1 MVHKHNTASSGPKP
15 SSARQTRTAR
25 DTRKV
30 ARILLIDDDDIVTQ
44 TLAMILRTDGHI
56 VTPASNGIDALKIFS
71 ENTFDLIITDLFM
84 PQMSGWDIIRRIR
97 LVSTDIPVIVLTGS
111 IEAIT
116 SSPSHS
122 FDELGVVDLLM
133 KPVRMADLLARVQ
146 TVVGRSGENRVAT

>member
-1 MVHKHNTASSGPKP
+1 MVQKYNTSHSGPKP
-15 SSARQTRTAR
+15 SSAKQLR
-25 DTRKV
+25 DVRNSRKI
-30 ARILLIDDDDIVTQ
+30 AKILLIDDDDIVTQ

-56 VTPASNGIDALKIFS
+56 VTTASNGPDALKIFS

-116 SSPSHS
+116 TSPSHS

-146 TVVGRSGENRVAT
+146 SVVGRMSDNRMST

>member
-1 MVHKHNTASSGPKP
+1 LVQKHNTAPSGPKP
-15 SSARQTRTAR
+15 SSAKQLR
-25 DTRKV
+25 DVRNSRKIV
-30 ARILLIDDDDIVTQ
+30 KILLIDDDDIVTQ

-56 VTPASNGIDALKIFS
+56 VTIFS

-116 SSPSHS
+116 TSPSHS

-146 TVVGRSGENRVAT
+146 SVVGRMSDNRMST

>member
-1 MVHKHNTASSGPKP
+1 LVQKHNTAPSGPKP
-15 SSARQTRTAR
+15 SSAKQSR
-25 DTRKV
+25 DVRNSRKI

-56 VTPASNGIDALKIFS
+56 VTTASNGTDALKIFS
-71 ENTFDLIITDLFM
+71 ANTFDLIITDLFM
-84 PQMSGWDIIRRIR
+84 PLMSGWDIIRRIR

-116 SSPSHS
+116 TSISHS

-146 TVVGRSGENRVAT
+146 SVVGRMNDHRMST